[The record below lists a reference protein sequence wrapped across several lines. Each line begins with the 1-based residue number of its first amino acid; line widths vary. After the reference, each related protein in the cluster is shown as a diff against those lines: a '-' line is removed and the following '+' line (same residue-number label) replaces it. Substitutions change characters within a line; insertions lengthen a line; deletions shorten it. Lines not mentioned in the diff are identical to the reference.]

1 MNGKAAEAGNGNGG
15 GKCRL
20 NNQYYTMLIIESA
33 LTQEN
38 NGRWLNIMAK
48 QRKRKYYLVPHG
60 YGYQHGTD
68 IIEVSMTKDEFEAEN
83 SKPYWQKQGAYFKD
97 YMAAYYYTMD

>member
-1 MNGKAAEAGNGNGG
+1 
-15 GKCRL
+15 
-20 NNQYYTMLIIESA
+20 
-33 LTQEN
+33 
-38 NGRWLNIMAK
+38 MAK
-48 QRKRKYYLVPHG
+48 QRKRKYYLVLHG

-83 SKPYWQKQGAYFKD
+83 SKPYWQKQGEYFKD